1 MKPRLVY
8 LLCAA
13 ALLPAALLAQNVDI
27 GVSWDPVPSDTVP
40 PDTTVELGVRLTNYT
55 HSFTEVNLFYI
66 MMDTN
71 MNVVYDQWITVLLEE
86 NDSTLTLPAFN
97 VSEPFYMEC
106 SLFVSNDTNPAN
118 DTVWWRP
125 VFLRYACEEPRATA
139 GREPEFR
146 ASPSLFS
153 RAVTIHCR
161 EPAPVLVFDA
171 GGSLVRTIAPARRAI
186 WDGRDRYG
194 RDAPAG
200 VYNLFCGPGRSQRAR
215 VVKTE

>member
-1 MKPRLVY
+1 MKPQLAY

-13 ALLPAALLAQNVDI
+13 ALLPAALVAQNVDVGI
-27 GVSWDPVPSDTVP
+27 AWNPVPPETVP
-40 PDTTVELGVRLTNYT
+40 PDTTIELGVRLTNYT
-55 HSFTEVNLFYI
+55 HRLTEVNFHFII
-66 MMDTN
+66 METTM
-71 MNVVYDQWITVLLEE
+71 VVLYDQLITVLLEE
-86 NDSTLTLPAFN
+86 NDSIRLPAFN
-97 VSEPFYMEC
+97 IGEPFYMEC
-106 SLFVSNDTNPAN
+106 SPFVSNDTNPAN

-139 GREPEFR
+139 GRESEFR

-153 RAVTIHCR
+153 RAVTIHSR

-171 GGSLVRTIAPARRAI
+171 RGSLVRVIAPARRVI

-215 VVKTE
+215 VVKTR